1 MSVMIGKEFEPEEHW
16 KKLKLIHQPIW
27 VPNSI
32 YLPMKMI
39 NQHKNDLLGSD
50 SSSYT
55 FRAFHTSRNWFRG
68 LVGYGICLT
77 RRTSP
82 VRSWAKSVFF
92 SNLTKETKRQH
103 GP

>member
-1 MSVMIGKEFEPEEHW
+1 MLVMIGKDFEPEEHW
-16 KKLKLIHQPIW
+16 KKLILIHQPIW

-32 YLPMKMI
+32 HLPMKMI

-55 FRAFHTSRNWFRG
+55 FRAFYTPRNWFRG

-82 VRSWAKSVFF
+82 VRSWAKSSLLFF
-92 SNLTKETKRQH
+92 QV
-103 GP
+103 GI